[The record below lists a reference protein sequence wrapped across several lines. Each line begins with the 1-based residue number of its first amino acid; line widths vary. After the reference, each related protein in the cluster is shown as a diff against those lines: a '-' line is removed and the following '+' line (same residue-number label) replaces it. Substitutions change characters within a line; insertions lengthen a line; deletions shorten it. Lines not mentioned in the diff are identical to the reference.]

1 MMGRGI
7 GTIVSPQVLNIFHV
21 ITMIYTNLLIFI
33 AVIFLFSIA
42 PAGESDAQSFLVSL
56 TLYGLSLVGFRFLVK
71 RVFNSIQST
80 STEGYFGAERKLSI
94 AALLLFSLILFV
106 SDLKHYLL
114 FLSLGGLF
122 PFLTN
127 VGGLLLFFSYLVLI
141 WGGGSKNYASAFGVQ
156 RSSTSLVLSNFRF
169 NLALVL
175 PWIGLSLMYDLLGL
189 IPSSRLTMFLDSL
202 WGDLF
207 FLGLFLTLVLLF
219 FPPLV
224 RRLWNCVE
232 LEDGPLKAHLVTF
245 CRQQNFNATLC
256 TWPLYEGRLITAAVL
271 GMMPGLRYILLTP
284 ALMHNLNVEELEAV
298 MTHEIGHVK
307 YRHLLLYVLL
317 IGGFSLVAGLLAEPI
332 LYLSLSMDW
341 IFHLMAKEVVSADTI
356 IMLVGGL
363 PLLILL
369 LLYFRF
375 VFGYFIRNF
384 ERQADLYVFKIL
396 GSGRQLI
403 SAFEKIVIAS
413 GLRADRPNWHHFG
426 IGERI
431 AQIEFCEK
439 DPSLVVRQDRKIRLS
454 LGLYLVVLASV
465 LVVIDRVP
473 AEQLARNYEGK
484 YIESVLVPK
493 LHGSGTEASRYRLLG
508 DLFFS
513 RGLEDRSLTAY
524 SKALQLNPI
533 DPELLNNFAWLLLTS
548 SDTTLRDPQK
558 ALLLA
563 RSAAELSSLPH
574 VLDTLATAFWANG
587 QIEEAVETERRALEK
602 DSDQAPFYR
611 LQLERF
617 QNERYHRS
625 TEFIN

>member
-1 MMGRGI
+1 
-7 GTIVSPQVLNIFHV
+7 
-21 ITMIYTNLLIFI
+21 MIYTNLLIFI

-42 PAGESDAQSFLVSL
+42 PAGESASQSFSVAL
-56 TLYGLSLVGFRFLVK
+56 TIYGLSLVGFRFLVK
-71 RVFNSIQST
+71 RVFASARSAG
-80 STEGYFGAERKLSI
+80 TEGYFGAERKLSI
-94 AALLLFSLILFV
+94 AALLLFSLVLFV
-106 SDLKHYLL
+106 GDSKYYLSY
-114 FLSLGGLF
+114 LSFGGLL
-122 PFLTN
+122 PVLTN
-127 VGGLLLFFSYLVLI
+127 VGGLLLFFSYLTLI
-141 WGGGSKNYASAFGVQ
+141 WGGGSRNYASAFGRQ
-156 RSSTSLVLSNFRF
+156 RSSASLVVSNLRF
-169 NLALVL
+169 NLALIL
-175 PWIGLSLMYDLLGL
+175 PWIGLSLMYDLLVL
-189 IPSSRLTMFLDSL
+189 IPSNRITMFLDSL

-224 RRLWNCVE
+224 RRLWNCTE
-232 LEDGPLKAHLVTF
+232 LDDGPLKEHLTAF
-245 CRQQNFNATLC
+245 CQHQNFSATLC
-256 TWPLYEGRLITAAVL
+256 VWPLYEGRLITAAVL

-284 ALMHNLNVEELEAV
+284 ALVQNLNMGELEAV

-341 IFHLMAKEVVSADTI
+341 IFHLIAAEVVSADTI

-403 SAFEKIVIAS
+403 SAFEKIVVTS
-413 GLRADRPNWHHFG
+413 GQRADRPNWHHFG

-431 AQIEFCEK
+431 AQIELCEK
-439 DPSLVVRQDRKIRLS
+439 DPSLVVRQDRKIKLS
-454 LGLYLVVLASV
+454 LGLFIAALASI

-473 AEQLARNYEGK
+473 ADQLARNYEGK
-484 YIESVLVPK
+484 YIETVLVPK
-493 LHGSGTEASRYRLLG
+493 LHGSGSEASRYRLLG

-513 RGLEDRSLTAY
+513 RGLEDRSMVAY

-533 DPELLNNFAWLLLTS
+533 DPEVLNNFAWLLLTS
-548 SDTTLRDPQK
+548 SDKSLRDPQK

-563 RSAAELSSLPH
+563 RSAAELTPLPH

-587 QIEEAVETERRALEK
+587 YIEEAVETELLALEK
-602 DSDQAPFYR
+602 DTNQAPFYR

-617 QNERYHRS
+617 RTEQYRS
-625 TEFIN
+625 TTEFIN